1 MKVRAIYRP
10 RIVTATGDERLMEA
24 AVRMQDNEVGSLLVV
39 DGTGP
44 RARPVGIL
52 TERDLARAIS
62 WGADP
67 AVETVGEYMTTQP
80 VLVELDADVHEVV
93 AAMLELECR
102 HLPVVDATGS
112 VIGMVSIRDLLGS
125 VLRVA

>member
-1 MKVRAIYRP
+1 MKVQAIYRP
-10 RIVTATGDERLMEA
+10 RIVTATQDERLQDA
-24 AVRMQDNEVGSLLVV
+24 AVRMQDNEVSSLLVM
-39 DGTGP
+39 TG
-44 RARPVGIL
+44 AGAGAKPVGIL

-67 AVETVGEYMTTQP
+67 AVGTVGEYMTTQP
-80 VLVELDADVHEVV
+80 VLVELHADVHDV
-93 AAMLELECR
+93 ALAMLELECR
-102 HLPVVDATGS
+102 HLPVVDSAGR